1 MMRGNA
7 IVGQSGGPTAVI
19 NASLCGVI
27 EACRQYPEIERCL
40 GMRFG
45 IQGFLE
51 SDVIDLYQE
60 APETIEALKRTPSSA
75 LGSCRYKLRDEDFP
89 RLLEQLQ
96 RFNIRYVFL
105 IGGNDT
111 MDTIHRLEEFCRKQ
125 NYPMLGVGIPKTVDN
140 DLFGTDHTPGYGSAA
155 RYVAISVRQAG
166 MLARD
171 MRRVDQFVI
180 FQTVG
185 RSAGWLAAASALA
198 KSAEDD
204 APHIILVPERP
215 FDRDKFLA
223 DVKRVYD
230 KFGWCSVVCG
240 EGITYPD
247 GRPVSQA
254 TVTDQFSNVEFGA
267 MGGTSAAMM
276 LHRMISQT
284 YGWRG
289 EFQVCESLQMCA
301 ADRVSEID
309 LEEAYA
315 CGRKAVRL
323 ASEGVSGMMVS
334 IRRESSQ
341 PYRYRLDTVPLAEVA
356 IKAKPMPDEFINA
369 EGNYVTE
376 AFLEYAR
383 PLVGPLPEYVRLKGY
398 KVRG

>member
-1 MMRGNA
+1 MLRGNA
-7 IVGQSGGPTAVI
+7 IVGQSGGPTSVI

-27 EACRQYPEIERCL
+27 EGCRASSQIERCL

-45 IQGFLE
+45 IQGFME
-51 SDVIDLYQE
+51 SDIIDLGQE
-60 APETIEALKRTPSSA
+60 SPETIERLKTTPSSA
-75 LGSCRYKLRDEDFP
+75 LGSCRYTLRDDDFP
-89 RLLEQLQ
+89 KLLEQLQ
-96 RFNIRYVFL
+96 RYNIRYVFL

-111 MDTIHRLEEFCRKQ
+111 MDTIHRLEDFCRKA

-171 MRRVDQFVI
+171 MKRVDQFVV

-185 RSAGWLAAASALA
+185 RSAGWLAAAAALA
-198 KSAEDD
+198 RSAEDD
-204 APHIILVPERP
+204 APHLILVPERP

-223 DVKRVYD
+223 AVKQCYD
-230 KFGWCSVVCG
+230 KYGWCSIVCG
-240 EGITYPD
+240 EGITYAD
-247 GRPVSQA
+247 GTPVSAAQ
-254 TVTDQFSNVEFGA
+254 VTDQFSNVEFGA

-276 LHRMISQT
+276 LHRMISKT
-284 YGWRG
+284 FGWRG

-301 ADRVSEID
+301 ADRVSQTD

-315 CGRKAVRL
+315 CGREAVRL
-323 ASEGVSGMMVS
+323 ANEGVSGMMVS
-334 IRRESSQ
+334 IQRESTS
-341 PYRYRLDTVPLAEVA
+341 PYRYRLGTVPLAEVA
-356 IKAKPMPDEFINA
+356 IKAKPMPDEFIDDKNL
-369 EGNYVTE
+369 YVTE

-383 PLVGPLPEYVRLKGY
+383 PLVGPLPEYVRLKGHQ
-398 KVRG
+398 VT

>member
-1 MMRGNA
+1 MLRGNA
-7 IVGQSGGPTAVI
+7 IVGQSGGPTSVI

-27 EACRQYPEIERCL
+27 EGCRASSQIERCL

-45 IQGFLE
+45 IQGFME
-51 SDVIDLYQE
+51 SDIIDLGQE
-60 APETIEALKRTPSSA
+60 SPETIERLKTTPSSA
-75 LGSCRYKLRDEDFP
+75 LGSCRYKLRDDDFP
-89 RLLEQLQ
+89 KLLEQLQ
-96 RFNIRYVFL
+96 RYNIRYVFL

-111 MDTIHRLEEFCRKQ
+111 MDTIHRLEDFCRKA

-171 MRRVDQFVI
+171 MKRVDQFVV

-185 RSAGWLAAASALA
+185 RSAGWLAAAAALA
-198 KSAEDD
+198 RSAEDD
-204 APHIILVPERP
+204 APHLILVPERP

-223 DVKRVYD
+223 AVKQCYD
-230 KFGWCSVVCG
+230 KYGWCSIVCG
-240 EGITYPD
+240 EGITYAD
-247 GRPVSQA
+247 GTPVSAAQ
-254 TVTDQFSNVEFGA
+254 VTDQFSNVEFGA

-276 LHRMISQT
+276 LHRMISKT
-284 YGWRG
+284 FGWRG

-301 ADRVSEID
+301 ADRVSQTD

-315 CGRKAVRL
+315 CGREAVRL
-323 ASEGVSGMMVS
+323 ANEGVSGMMVS
-334 IRRESSQ
+334 IQRESTS
-341 PYRYRLDTVPLAEVA
+341 PYRYRLGTVPLAEVA
-356 IKAKPMPDEFINA
+356 IKAKPMPDEFIDDKNL
-369 EGNYVTE
+369 YVTE

-383 PLVGPLPEYVRLKGY
+383 PLVGPLPEYVRLKGHQ
-398 KVRG
+398 VT